1 MPCLIMQRRDR
12 RSWCWEMF
20 WNSENSPKSCI
31 CGIGEFIV
39 EEAQKGKTLDLV
51 VTVGEGASFIAKQVE
66 ETSNIAVK
74 ICKDNE
80 EAAAFVKECAKEGDW
95 ILVKG
100 SRGMHMD
107 EVVQKVVM

>member
-1 MPCLIMQRRDR
+1 MVLGDVLELGEQ
-12 RSWCWEMF
+12 
-20 WNSENSPKSCI
+20 SEKLHR
-31 CGIGEFIV
+31 GIGEFIV
-39 EEAQKGKTLDLV
+39 KEAQKGKTLDLV

-80 EAAAFVKECAKEGDW
+80 EAAAFVKKCAKEGDW